1 MLPPLRQFVNSNGR
15 TYESGVTRELAGM
28 GKMRRILIGTAS
40 AVALLVSAAA
50 AERLPKP
57 DGFLF
62 WKPDEQAVGYRNIEK
77 IFPTRVVKRGP
88 TVSPLSAAPAPFDV
102 HYTLG
107 GTQLDTAAYM
117 KATNVSGLIV
127 IQNGRILLE
136 RYGLGRKETD
146 RWTSFSVGK
155 SVTSTLIG
163 AAIKDGYIKG
173 LGSPV
178 TDYLPEL
185 RGTAY
190 DGVTVGDLITMRS
203 GVKWN
208 EDYADPNSD
217 VGKFAS
223 APARKDGMDPI
234 EAYMAK
240 LPRAHKPG
248 TFFLYDTGE
257 TDLAGILVARA
268 TKKHLA
274 DYLSEKI
281 WSKIGTEQDAVWML
295 DPGGEE
301 LGGCCIS
308 MTLRD
313 YARFG
318 LFFMHGGKVE
328 GQDVLPEGWVKA
340 ASSEQTPTTYPHLGY
355 GYFWWIHD
363 NGTFE
368 AEGIFGQSVFIDPAD
383 DLLIVT
389 NSAWPTADDDKYWIA
404 QDAYFAAVRKAL
416 KTKV

>member
-1 MLPPLRQFVNSNGR
+1 MQSVRLAALGAALFFGICAAPQNLPSPNN
-15 TYESGVTRELAGM
+15 
-28 GKMRRILIGTAS
+28 
-40 AVALLVSAAA
+40 
-50 AERLPKP
+50 
-57 DGFLF
+57 FLF
-62 WKPDEQAVGYRNIEK
+62 WTPAEQAVGYRNIEK
-77 IFPTRVVKRGP
+77 IFPTRTVLRGQ
-88 TVSPLSAAPAPFDV
+88 TVSALPHDAKPFDV
-102 HYTLG
+102 SYAFG
-107 GTQLDTAAYM
+107 GQALDTAGYM

-127 IQNGRILLE
+127 IQHGRILLE
-136 RYGLGRKETD
+136 RYGLGRTEKD

-173 LGSPV
+173 LDSQV
-178 TDYLPEL
+178 TVYLPEL
-185 RGTAY
+185 KGTAY

-208 EDYADPNSD
+208 EDYSDPKSD
-217 VGKFAS
+217 VAQFGVQPKRA
-223 APARKDGMDPI
+223 DGEDPI

-248 TFFLYDTGE
+248 TIFHYDTGE

-295 DPGGEE
+295 DQGGAE

-318 LFFMHGGKVE
+318 MFFMHGGIADGKKI
-328 GQDVLPEGWVKA
+328 LPDGWVEA
-340 ASSEQTPTTYPHLGY
+340 ASSEQVKSDEGDLGY
-355 GYFWWIHD
+355 GYFWWIHP
-363 NGTFE
+363 NGTYE
-368 AEGIFGQSVFIDPAD
+368 AEGIFGQSIFLDPKK
-383 DLLIVT
+383 DLVIVT
-389 NSAWPTADDDKYWIA
+389 NSAWPVADAPKYWLA

-416 KTKV
+416 AK